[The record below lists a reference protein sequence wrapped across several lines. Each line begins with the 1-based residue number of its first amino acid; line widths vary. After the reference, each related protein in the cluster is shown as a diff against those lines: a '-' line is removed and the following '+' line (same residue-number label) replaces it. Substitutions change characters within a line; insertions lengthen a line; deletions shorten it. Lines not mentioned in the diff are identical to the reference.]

1 MGWDQQKCDAAAE
14 NMTNVLFLSSNQE
27 RDLKIAAAV
36 STLTEAL
43 GSTCNVEINA
53 EYGVKQ
59 VDPVDGWRNY
69 ERDPSGNKVIITITV
84 RNEQSSGVITSHDY
98 RV

>member
-1 MGWDQQKCDAAAE
+1 MVWNKQKCEDAAA
-14 NMTNVLFLSSNQE
+14 NMTNVLYLSSNQE

-36 STLTEAL
+36 STLTDAL
-43 GSTCNVEINA
+43 GSTCDVEINA

-69 ERDPSGNKVIITITV
+69 EKDPSGDRVIITI
-84 RNEQSSGVITSHDY
+84 SGKQ
-98 RV
+98 